1 MDERDFSRVLDQVKP
16 SPAQKQAMLDRLLAE
31 EGKKKPMKYLKRT
44 VVFIAAALILITCVT
59 AVQTSVLDPRML
71 EYYGL
76 TPEQEARLLPAAVV
90 VEESHTYENGWT
102 VEIKQVV
109 SDLWYTAVLCEITAP
124 EGVVLEEEDRDT
136 LSIFQMKFVRLN
148 ENGHGMGLAYGTGS
162 QLIEDDSPN
171 DNHMTVLCWIDYNGT
186 ATESYMKVGLV
197 GPGESIQLCP
207 QRVIRANQGGE
218 LVDFTQEEWSYTVKL
233 PAAGRQYELNQH
245 FKKDG
250 VGAQITNVYISPRT
264 VNFHMIYDGT
274 PDDFDPAAYD
284 YKTDQR
290 EGITLHPKEVS
301 LQTRDGRTIPMFSQT
316 GIGNYCGFFTG
327 IYWPGESWP
336 GEIIDPAEVTAIT
349 ISGQT
354 YDLRNVPYHM
364 E

>member
-1 MDERDFSRVLDQVKP
+1 MDERDLSRVLDQVKP

-44 VVFIAAALILITCVT
+44 VIFIAAALILITCVM

-124 EGVVLEEEDRDT
+124 EGVVLEEDGDHYAV
-136 LSIFQMKFVRLN
+136 LHMKFVRLN
-148 ENGHGMGLAYGTGS
+148 ENGHGMGLGFGTDFEI
-162 QLIEDDSPN
+162 LDDGDPN
-171 DNHMTVLCWIDYNGT
+171 DNHMSVLYRIDYNGT
-186 ATESYMKVGLV
+186 ASAPYMKVGIV
-197 GPGESIQLCP
+197 GPGESMQFHP
-207 QRVIRANQGGE
+207 QRVILANQGGE
-218 LVDFTQEEWSYTVKL
+218 LADFTQEDWNYTVKI

-245 FKKDG
+245 FQKDG

-264 VNFHMIYDGT
+264 VNFHMLYDGT
-274 PDDFDPAAYD
+274 PEDFDP
-284 YKTDQR
+284 KTYTNTSNNNKKWSR
-290 EGITLHPKEVS
+290 ISYKEVF
-301 LQTRDGRTIPMFSQT
+301 LQTRDGQTIPMHPMH
-316 GIGNYCGFFTG
+316 GYRGGGNISGFFTG
-327 IYWPGESWP
+327 IYWPA
-336 GEIIDPAEVTAIT
+336 EIIDPAEVTAIT